1 MTPTRKKRLMLITFV
16 ILGVAMATAIFLT
29 AFKENIMFFKSPTE
43 INASDFPEGRNFRI
57 GGMVK
62 DQSMQRADDSLL
74 VSFVVTDHAHD
85 VTVNYEG
92 ILPDLFR
99 EGQGVVAIGMMQDDG
114 VFKAEEVLAKHDE
127 NYMPPEAAAAME
139 AAKQAKARNA
149 SNNDANDH
157 SGQGDK
163 N

>member
-1 MTPTRKKRLMLITFV
+1 MTPTRKKRLMLIVMVF
-16 ILGVAMATAIFLT
+16 LGMALATAIFLT

-43 INASDFPEGRNFRI
+43 INAGDFPKQRDFRI

-62 DQSMQRADDSLL
+62 DDSLQRAQDSLK

-85 VTVNYEG
+85 VTVTYQG

-99 EGQGVVAIGMMQDDG
+99 EGQGVVAIGQMQPDG
-114 VFKAEEVLAKHDE
+114 TFLAEEVLAKHDE

-139 AAKQAKARNA
+139 AAKKAKEG
-149 SNNDANDH
+149 SY
-157 SGQGDK
+157 
-163 N
+163 